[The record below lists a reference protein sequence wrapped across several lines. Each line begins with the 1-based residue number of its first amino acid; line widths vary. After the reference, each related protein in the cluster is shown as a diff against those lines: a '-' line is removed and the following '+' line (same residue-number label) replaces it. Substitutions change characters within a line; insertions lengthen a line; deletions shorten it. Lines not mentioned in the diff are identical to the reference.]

1 MRFFRG
7 DSRCNRVSDS
17 YSHWYIPWGVKG
29 FGWMHGLLGIW
40 CVFLIDGD
48 EAYPLPI
55 CGAREFSSSR
65 WRPGTPMVIAFLSPA
80 CIAVLCSDVVFTR
93 FYDLE
98 GLGIRP
104 QHCKKRLAVCQSSPF
119 AYLPPP
125 IKSLRNE
132 TSGFFRYRGRFLGQ
146 CLRGQCLRGQ

>member
-1 MRFFRG
+1 METRHIRFRYAERGNFLESVASGHADGHCISFPCLHRCAMFR
-7 DSRCNRVSDS
+7 RCV
-17 YSHWYIPWGVKG
+17 HQI
-29 FGWMHGLLGIW
+29 
-40 CVFLIDGD
+40 
-48 EAYPLPI
+48 
-55 CGAREFSSSR
+55 
-65 WRPGTPMVIAFLSPA
+65 
-80 CIAVLCSDVVFTR
+80 
-93 FYDLE
+93 YDLE

-146 CLRGQCLRGQ
+146 